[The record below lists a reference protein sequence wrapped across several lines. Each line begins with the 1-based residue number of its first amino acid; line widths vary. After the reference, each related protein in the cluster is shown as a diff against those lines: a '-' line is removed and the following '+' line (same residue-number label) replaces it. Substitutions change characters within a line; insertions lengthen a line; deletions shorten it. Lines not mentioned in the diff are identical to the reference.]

1 MFLIKSFSNN
11 VYFNLALEEYFL
23 KNFVDPFFIIYRNN
37 KCVVSGKHQNVL
49 AEINCRYVYE
59 NDILIARRISGGGTV
74 FHDLGCINFTYIK
87 SLDSSR
93 YLNYYEN
100 LKPILDFLKKLSL
113 NVFFDGKNSLLIDN
127 KKISG
132 NSQHIYK
139 DRLLHHGT
147 LLFNSDIEALKNSL
161 TPINKYYIDKAVK
174 SNPHEV
180 VNLKN
185 YISINIEGFENSLY
199 EFIKDYFKAEDY
211 NLNEND
217 LNYINQLVNNK
228 YGTWDW
234 IFGYSPEYSF
244 KKTINY
250 KDEEFQIILEV
261 KRGIIRKISTLNL
274 KDKNL
279 EEHLNNNLLNF
290 PHDLKYLINNN
301 FFKKNRDLLFMLF

>member
-23 KNFVDPFFIIYRNN
+23 KYFVNPFFIIYRNN

-49 AEINCRYVYE
+49 AEINYRYVYE
-59 NDILIARRISGGGTV
+59 NEILIARRISGGGTV

-87 SLDSSR
+87 NLDSSR

-127 KKISG
+127 RKISG
-132 NSQHIYK
+132 NSQHIFK

-147 LLFNSDIEALKNSL
+147 LLFNTDLETLKNSL
-161 TPINKYYIDKAVK
+161 IPINKYYIDKAVK
-174 SNPHEV
+174 SNPQDV
-180 VNLKN
+180 VNLKD
-185 YISINIEGFENSLY
+185 YININIEGFENSLY
-199 EFIKDYFKAEDY
+199 EFIKDYFNAEDY
-211 NLNEND
+211 NLNESD
-217 LNYINQLVNNK
+217 LNYINQLVDNK

-234 IFGYSPEYSF
+234 IFGYSPEYIF

-261 KRGIIRKISTLNL
+261 KRGIIKKISMQNL

-279 EEHLNNNLLNF
+279 EELLNKNLLNS
-290 PHDLKYLINNN
+290 PHDLKYLINSN
-301 FFKKNRDLLFMLF
+301 FFKENKDLLFMLF